1 MKRFALV
8 VVVGLAGLA
17 GCLKEPSPTAPP
29 AVAPEAPHAH
39 AHAHEGVPNAAPA
52 APAPAAPA
60 APPAPPAPGTTVQRL
75 GAPITE
81 TQTVSLADLRSN
93 PARFAGRTI
102 RTEGVVAAVCQAA
115 GCWMQLADE
124 AGRAHIRMHGHAF
137 FVPRN
142 ASGRRAA
149 VQATVVPANP
159 NGHCEQEA
167 AEQTGQ
173 VARLELDATGV
184 ELY

>member
-60 APPAPPAPGTTVQRL
+60 APPAPGTTVQRL

-124 AGRAHIRMHGHAF
+124 AGREGEEQGEVVGAHQKFAPIPIWMIRGLA
-137 FVPRN
+137 V
-142 ASGRRAA
+142 AVERAEP
-149 VQATVVPANP
+149 T
-159 NGHCEQEA
+159 
-167 AEQTGQ
+167 
-173 VARLELDATGV
+173 
-184 ELY
+184 